1 MAELEETI
9 KQTAEQVW
17 DRTVELVLAPLNNI
31 NMLWVAIPLL
41 IATLFMILYFGRHKK
56 EELGWNTAFGNTM
69 VFIFVAVAI
78 IREMYIQGGE
88 SFDGIFTPGLYGA
101 LALGLCVASGLL
113 MFFTYFH
120 LLPKRVAFF
129 MFSAPPINVS
139 VYAVM
144 SLVYANV
151 AVDYITVLA
160 SIVLLV
166 IILVVGKLLQLIIG
180 LVGLEAKIEQIEI
193 PGIEKED
200 DMLGEETKEPKK
212 NFKKKH

>member
-1 MAELEETI
+1 MAELEETL

-17 DRTVELVLAPLNNI
+17 DRTIELVLAPLNNI
-31 NMLWVAIPLL
+31 DMLWIAIPLF
-41 IATLFMILYFGRHKK
+41 IATLFMILYFGRHKQ

-78 IREMYIQGGE
+78 IREMYIQGGD

-101 LALGLCVASGLL
+101 LALGLCIASGLL

-120 LLPKRVAFF
+120 LLPKRLAFF

-151 AVDYITVLA
+151 AVDHITVLA
-160 SIVLLV
+160 SIVILVGILV
-166 IILVVGKLLQLIIG
+166 IGRLLQLIIR
-180 LVGLEAKIEQIEI
+180 LVGLEAKIEKLEI
-193 PGIEKED
+193 PGVEKEE
-200 DMLGEETKEPKK
+200 DMLEEEEKPKK
-212 NFKKKH
+212 SFKKKN

>member
-1 MAELEETI
+1 MTELEETL

-17 DRTVELVLAPLNNI
+17 DRTIELVLAPVNNI
-31 NMLWVAIPLL
+31 DMLWIAIPLL
-41 IATLFMILYFGRHKK
+41 ITTLFMILYFGRHKR

-101 LALGLCVASGLL
+101 LALGLCVTSGLL

-120 LLPKRVAFF
+120 LLPKRLAFF
-129 MFSAPPINVS
+129 MFSAPPINVA

-151 AVDYITVLA
+151 AVDHITVLA
-160 SIVLLV
+160 AVVLLV
-166 IILVVGKLLQLIIG
+166 AILVIGKLLQLIVG
-180 LVGLEAKIEQIEI
+180 LVGLEAKIEQLEI
-193 PGIEKED
+193 PGVEKEE
-200 DMLGEETKEPKK
+200 DMLEEEEKPKK
-212 NFKKKH
+212 KFRKMS

>member
-17 DRTVELVLAPLNNI
+17 DRTIELILAPLNNI
-31 NMLWVAIPLL
+31 DMLWIAIPLL
-41 IATLFMILYFGRHKK
+41 ITTLFMILYFGRHKK

-78 IREMYIQGGE
+78 IREMYMQGGE

-101 LALGLCVASGLL
+101 LALGLGVASGLL

-120 LLPKRVAFF
+120 LLPKRLAFF
-129 MFSAPPINVS
+129 MFSAPPINVA

-151 AVDYITVLA
+151 AVDHITVLA

-166 IILVVGKLLQLIIG
+166 AILVIGKLLQLIIG
-180 LVGLEAKIEQIEI
+180 LVGLEAKIEQFEI
-193 PGIEKED
+193 PGIEKEEIIED
-200 DMLGEETKEPKK
+200 EEPEKPKK
-212 NFKKKH
+212 NFKKK